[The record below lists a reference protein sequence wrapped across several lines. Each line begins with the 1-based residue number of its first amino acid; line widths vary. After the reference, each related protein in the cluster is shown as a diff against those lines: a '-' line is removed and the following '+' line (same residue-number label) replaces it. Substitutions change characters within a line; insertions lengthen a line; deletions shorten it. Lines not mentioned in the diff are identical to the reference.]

1 MDETGA
7 TSVRLARKSP
17 PARFATKMLQ
27 EMMAMDDT
35 TGKRDQPDEE
45 ALTCEL
51 SDDALEVASG
61 VSRLHCMVS
70 YSTCRYSNPG
80 CC

>member
-1 MDETGA
+1 
-7 TSVRLARKSP
+7 
-17 PARFATKMLQ
+17 
-27 EMMAMDDT
+27 MDDT